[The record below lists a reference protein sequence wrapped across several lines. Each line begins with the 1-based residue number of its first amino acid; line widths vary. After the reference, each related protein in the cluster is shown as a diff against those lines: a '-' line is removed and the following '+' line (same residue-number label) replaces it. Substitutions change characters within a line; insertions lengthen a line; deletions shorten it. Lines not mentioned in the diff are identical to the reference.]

1 MPEYIEHLKTV
12 LHEEKATI
20 SNIILTHWHHDHI
33 GGVGDVLGALATD
46 NGRVV
51 ANFLVKIYSHLSV
64 IIAKIFPSRLS
75 YMEVPANGSPGRLSR
90 NSIKHQA
97 EFTY

>member
-33 GGVGDVLGALATD
+33 GGVGDVLSALETD
-46 NGRVV
+46 NGRVDV
-51 ANFLVKIYSHLSV
+51 SFLVNIRYILIY
-64 IIAKIFPSRLS
+64 
-75 YMEVPANGSPGRLSR
+75 
-90 NSIKHQA
+90 QA
-97 EFTY
+97 